1 MDQKEFHNLA
11 DQIAEEFTNE
21 TSIRLENVAICV
33 EEIPTPEQ
41 MQKTGVR
48 HGNMLMGLYEGVPET
63 TWGKGLSITLPDK
76 ITLFQTAIEQYA
88 AECAKSIREVIKDV
102 IWHEIAHHKGYDDQE
117 LEEMELK
124 RGITG

>member
-1 MDQKEFHNLA
+1 MDIMRGHFEAIVA
-11 DQIAEEFTNE
+11 DALQHLPPQFLEKLDNVGVVIEEENE
-21 TSIRLENVAICV
+21 DD
-33 EEIPTPEQ
+33 PE
-41 MQKTGVR
+41 
-48 HGNMLMGLYEGVPET
+48 LLGLYEGVPQT
-63 TWGKGLSITLPDK
+63 QRDSGYTFVMPDK